1 MAQTTAER
9 IKSMLGKELVKNNSR
24 YKTSSEIKNLC
35 ILSLIDSYN
44 RVKNMP
50 TVASFNE
57 NAMRDEFI
65 IDMQN
70 NCSLIKTELE
80 NATIRIIPESWD
92 PAKRRR
98 ADIVFFIA
106 GIGDFTF
113 ECKKLSSDEDRYL
126 NDGLI
131 RFISLAYAERE
142 SEAGMIG
149 FTLNA
154 GIPQKLK
161 NKIEQFHCSKFIDK
175 PVLDFPDSYKSIHT
189 CENSKEIVIFHL
201 FFYFS
206 KN

>member
-1 MAQTTAER
+1 MIE
-9 IKSMLGKELVKNNSR
+9 KELVVNNSK
-24 YKTSSEIKNLC
+24 YKTAHEIKNLC
-35 ILSLIDSYN
+35 ILSLIDAYS

-50 TVASFNE
+50 YIVLLSENE
-57 NAMRDEFI
+57 MRDKFV

-70 NCSLIKTELE
+70 DCKLIKTELE

-92 PAKRRR
+92 PEKKKKP
-98 ADIVFFIA
+98 DLVFFIA

-113 ECKKLSSDEDRYL
+113 ECKKLSSDENRYL

-131 RFISLAYAERE
+131 RFTSLAYAEKE

-149 FTLNA
+149 FTLDV

-161 NKIEQFHCSKFIDK
+161 SKIKEFHCSKFIDK

-189 CENSKEIVIFHL
+189 RKNSKEISISHL

-206 KN
+206 RN

>member
-1 MAQTTAER
+1 MIE
-9 IKSMLGKELVKNNSR
+9 KELVINNSK
-24 YKTSSEIKNLC
+24 YKTAHEIKNLC
-35 ILSLIDSYN
+35 ILSLIDAYS

-50 TVASFNE
+50 YIVSLSENE
-57 NAMRDEFI
+57 MRDKFV

-70 NCSLIKTELE
+70 ACKLIKTKLE

-92 PAKRRR
+92 PEKKKKP
-98 ADIVFFIA
+98 DLVFFIA

-113 ECKKLSSDEDRYL
+113 ECKKLSSDENRYL

-131 RFISLAYAERE
+131 RFITLTYAEKE
-142 SEAGMIG
+142 SESGMIG
-149 FTLNA
+149 FTLDV

-161 NKIEQFHCSKFIDK
+161 SKIKEFYCSEFIDK
-175 PVLDFPDSYKSIHT
+175 PVLNFPDSYKSIHT
-189 CENSKEIVIFHL
+189 CNNAKKILISHL

>member
-1 MAQTTAER
+1 MIE
-9 IKSMLGKELVKNNSR
+9 KELVVNNSK
-24 YKTSSEIKNLC
+24 YKTAHEIKNLC
-35 ILSLIDSYN
+35 ILSLIDAYS
-44 RVKNMP
+44 RVKKIP
-50 TVASFNE
+50 YIVSLSENE
-57 NAMRDEFI
+57 MRDKFV

-70 NCSLIKTELE
+70 DCKLINTELE

-92 PAKRRR
+92 PEKKKKP
-98 ADIVFFIA
+98 DLVFFIA

-113 ECKKLSSDEDRYL
+113 ECKKLSSDENRYL

-131 RFISLAYAERE
+131 RFISLAYAEKE

-149 FTLNA
+149 FTLDV

-161 NKIEQFHCSKFIDK
+161 SKIKEFHCSKFIDR

-189 CENSKEIVIFHL
+189 RKNSKEILISHL

>member
-1 MAQTTAER
+1 MIE
-9 IKSMLGKELVKNNSR
+9 KELVINNSK
-24 YKTSSEIKNLC
+24 YKTAHEIKNLC
-35 ILSLIDSYN
+35 ILSLIDAYS

-50 TVASFNE
+50 YIVSLSENE
-57 NAMRDEFI
+57 MRDKFV

-70 NCSLIKTELE
+70 ACKLIKTELE

-92 PAKRRR
+92 PEKKKKP
-98 ADIVFFIA
+98 DLVFFIA

-113 ECKKLSSDEDRYL
+113 ECKKLSSDENRYL

-131 RFISLAYAERE
+131 RFITLTYAEKE
-142 SEAGMIG
+142 SESGMIG
-149 FTLNA
+149 FTLDV

-161 NKIEQFHCSKFIDK
+161 SKIKEFYCSEFIDK
-175 PVLDFPDSYKSIHT
+175 PVLNFPDSYKSIHT
-189 CENSKEIVIFHL
+189 CNNAKKILISHL

>member
-1 MAQTTAER
+1 MIE
-9 IKSMLGKELVKNNSR
+9 KELIINNSK
-24 YKTSSEIKNLC
+24 YKTAHEIKNLC
-35 ILSLIDSYN
+35 ILSLIDSYS

-50 TVASFNE
+50 YIVLLSENE
-57 NAMRDEFI
+57 MRDKFV

-70 NCSLIKTELE
+70 DCKLIKTELE

-92 PAKRRR
+92 PAKRRKP
-98 ADIVFFIA
+98 DIVFFIA

-113 ECKKLSSDEDRYL
+113 ECKKLSSDEDKYL

-131 RFISLAYAERE
+131 RFISLAYAEKE

-149 FTLNA
+149 FTLDT

-161 NKIEQFHCSKFIDK
+161 DKIKQFHCSKFIDK
-175 PVLDFPDSYKSIHT
+175 PVLNFPDSYKSIHA
-189 CENSKEIVIFHL
+189 CQNSKEILISHL

>member
-1 MAQTTAER
+1 MIE
-9 IKSMLGKELVKNNSR
+9 KELVINNSR
-24 YKTSSEIKNLC
+24 YKTSREIKNLC

-44 RVKNMP
+44 RVKNTP
-50 TVASFNE
+50 NVALFSENE
-57 NAMRDEFI
+57 IRDEFV

-70 NCSLIKTELE
+70 GCKLIKTELE

-113 ECKKLSSDEDRYL
+113 ECKKLSSDEDKYL

-131 RFISLAYAERE
+131 RFISLAYAEKE

-149 FTLNA
+149 FTLDV

-161 NKIEQFHCSKFIDK
+161 SKVKQFHCSKFIDK

-189 CENSKEIVIFHL
+189 CENLKEIVIFHI

>member
-1 MAQTTAER
+1 MIE
-9 IKSMLGKELVKNNSR
+9 KELIINNSK
-24 YKTSSEIKNLC
+24 YKTAHEIKNLC
-35 ILSLIDSYN
+35 ILSLIDSYS
-44 RVKNMP
+44 RVKNMQNII
-50 TVASFNE
+50 SINE
-57 NAMRDEFI
+57 NKIRDKFVS
-65 IDMQN
+65 DMNN
-70 NCSLIKTELE
+70 NCKLIRSEL
-80 NATIRIIPESWD
+80 NNNTIRIIPESWD
-92 PAKRRR
+92 PDKRRKP
-98 ADIVFFIA
+98 DIVFFIA

-113 ECKKLSSDEDRYL
+113 ECKKLSSDEDKYL

-131 RFISLAYAERE
+131 RFISLAYAEKE

-149 FTLNA
+149 FTLDV

-161 NKIEQFHCSKFIDK
+161 DKIKQFHCSKFIDK

>member
-1 MAQTTAER
+1 MIE
-9 IKSMLGKELVKNNSR
+9 KELVVNNSK
-24 YKTSSEIKNLC
+24 YKTAHEIKNLC
-35 ILSLIDSYN
+35 ILSLIDSYS
-44 RVKNMP
+44 RVKNMQNII
-50 TVASFNE
+50 SINE
-57 NAMRDEFI
+57 NKIRDKFVS
-65 IDMQN
+65 DMNN
-70 NCSLIKTELE
+70 NCKLIRSEL
-80 NATIRIIPESWD
+80 NNNTIRIIPESWD
-92 PAKRRR
+92 PDKRRKP
-98 ADIVFFIA
+98 DIVFFIA

-113 ECKKLSSDEDRYL
+113 ECKKLSSDEDKYL

-131 RFISLAYAERE
+131 RFISLAYAEKE

-149 FTLNA
+149 FTLDV

-161 NKIEQFHCSKFIDK
+161 DKIKQFHCSKFIDK